1 MTKRGIRIT
10 REIYFAGLRKIGLDS
25 SVIIDLIANKE
36 LFSYR
41 EEKIFSEEGLF
52 VTHRRCIK
60 EIKDWL
66 VEKRSYSEDAAAN
79 EVMKFCK
86 DHNIEIIE
94 VNVSNKD
101 LLERMKKECAEKNIE
116 FHVPDSW
123 IIADFKAAGVNKIY
137 STNNHF
143 LDACCLF
150 EMEVKKFP
158 TIQKEIENQMKELF
172 RHKFSK
178 KQRKSLLF

>member
-1 MTKRGIRIT
+1 MAKRGIKIT
-10 REIYFAGLRKIGLDS
+10 RETYFAGLRKIGLDS

-52 VTHRRCIK
+52 VTHRRCVK

-66 VEKRSYSEDAAAN
+66 MEKRDYSEEQAKIDV
-79 EVMKFCK
+79 EQFLKEQ
-86 DHNIEIIE
+86 NIGIIE
-94 VNVSNKD
+94 VNLSNRD

-123 IIADFKAAGVNKIY
+123 IIADFKAAGVNKVY

-143 LDACCLF
+143 LDACRLF
-150 EMEVKKFP
+150 GIEAKKFP
-158 TIQKEIENQMKELF
+158 TVQKEIEYQMRELF
-172 RHKFSK
+172 KNKFTK
-178 KQRKSLLF
+178 R

>member
-1 MTKRGIRIT
+1 MAKRGIKIT
-10 REIYFAGLRKIGLDS
+10 RETYFAGLRKIGLDS

-52 VTHRRCIK
+52 VTHRRCVK

-66 VEKRSYSEDAAAN
+66 VEKGDYGEEAAA
-79 EVMKFCK
+79 EEIMKFLK
-86 DHNIEIIE
+86 DHNIGIVE
-94 VNVSNKD
+94 VNVANKE
-101 LLERMKKECAEKNIE
+101 LLEQMKRECDEKNIE

-123 IIADFKAAGVNKIY
+123 IIADFKAAGVNKVY

-143 LDACCLF
+143 LDACRLF
-150 EMEVKKFP
+150 SMEAKKFP
-158 TIQKEIENQMKELF
+158 TVQREIENQMRELF
-172 RHKFSK
+172 KQKFSK
-178 KQRKSLLF
+178 RQR

>member
-1 MTKRGIRIT
+1 MTKRGIKIT
-10 REIYFAGLRKIGLDS
+10 REVYFAGLRKIGLDS

-60 EIKDWL
+60 EVKDWL
-66 VEKRSYSEDAAAN
+66 VEKGNYN
-79 EVMKFCK
+79 EEEAVEAVMKFLK
-86 DHNIEIIE
+86 NHGIEIVE
-94 VNVSNKD
+94 VNLANKE
-101 LLERMKKECAEKNIE
+101 LLEQMEKECAEKNIE

-123 IIADFKAAGVNKIY
+123 IIADFKATGVNKVY

-143 LDACCLF
+143 LDACHLF
-150 EMEVKKFP
+150 GMDAKKFP
-158 TIQKEIENQMKELF
+158 TVQREIENQMRELF
-172 RHKFSK
+172 RQKFSR
-178 KQRKSLLF
+178 KQR

>member
-1 MTKRGIRIT
+1 MAKRGIKIT
-10 REIYFAGLRKIGLDS
+10 RETYFAGLRKIGLDS

-66 VEKRSYSEDAAAN
+66 VEKGGYNEEAAIN
-79 EVMKFCK
+79 EVIKFCK

-94 VNVSNKD
+94 VNVSNKE
-101 LLERMKKECAEKNIE
+101 LLERIKKECAEKNIE

-123 IIADFKAAGVNKIY
+123 IIADFKAAGVNKVY

-143 LDACCLF
+143 LDACRLF
-150 EMEVKKFP
+150 EMEAKKFP
-158 TIQKEIENQMKELF
+158 TIQREIENQMRDLF
-172 RHKFSK
+172 KQKWSK
-178 KQRKSLLF
+178 KQR

>member
-1 MTKRGIRIT
+1 MAKRGIKIT
-10 REIYFAGLRKIGLDS
+10 RETYFAGLRKIGLDS

-66 VEKRSYSEDAAAN
+66 VEKGGYNEEAAIN
-79 EVMKFCK
+79 EVIKFCK

-94 VNVSNKD
+94 VNVSNKE
-101 LLERMKKECAEKNIE
+101 LLERMKKECAVKNIE

-123 IIADFKAAGVNKIY
+123 IIADFKAAGVNKVY

-143 LDACCLF
+143 LDACRLF
-150 EMEVKKFP
+150 EMETKEFP
-158 TIQKEIENQMKELF
+158 TIQREIENQMRDLF
-172 RHKFSK
+172 KQKWSK
-178 KQRKSLLF
+178 KQR

>member
-1 MTKRGIRIT
+1 MAKRGIRIT

-25 SVIIDLIANKE
+25 SVVIDLIANKE

-66 VEKRSYSEDAAAN
+66 IEKGGYSEEAAIN
-79 EVMKFCK
+79 EVLKFCK

-94 VNVSNKD
+94 VNVSNTE
-101 LLERMKKECAEKNIE
+101 LLERMKKECAERSIE

-123 IIADFKAAGVNKIY
+123 IIADFKAAGVNKVY

-143 LDACCLF
+143 LDACRLF
-150 EMEVKKFP
+150 GMEAKKFP
-158 TIQKEIENQMKELF
+158 TIQREIENQMRELF
-172 RHKFSK
+172 KQKFSR
-178 KQRKSLLF
+178 KQK